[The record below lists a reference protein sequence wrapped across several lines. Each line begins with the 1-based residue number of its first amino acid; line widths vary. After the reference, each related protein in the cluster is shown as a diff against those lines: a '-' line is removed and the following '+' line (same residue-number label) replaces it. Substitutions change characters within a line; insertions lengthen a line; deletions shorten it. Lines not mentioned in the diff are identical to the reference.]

1 MPKKRVKSLP
11 KSQRRI
17 PMNNDKTIT
26 ERVQQQ
32 ITRFSKK
39 VTKELKKSRKRF
51 VSQMIFG
58 IQASRDIKLSNVC
71 RSLNEEIKLI
81 KTEQRLSRQISRED
95 LTAHINITILKE
107 GYRKIKRDTVLAWD
121 LSDIQKPFAKKM
133 DKLSKVWDGSK
144 KQIGQGYMINS
155 VIAADVD
162 EEHLIPLYNELYS
175 HKAKDFG
182 SENQQIFKA
191 LRTVHEELKGKGIWA
206 MDRGAD
212 REEIVDEM
220 KKLGARFVIR
230 ARGDRQVKTKMGRW
244 LEIRKIARR
253 LRTNDKYKIEIDKEG
268 CKEYEEIR
276 LGVRHGLDIEGMI
289 MSIVVVR
296 GFGKD
301 PLMLMTNVEKEP
313 KEILD
318 IYLTR
323 WKCEESF
330 RFLKHEYHLEDVR
343 VRSYIGLRNTIAIMH
358 SVFYFLSVYLHR
370 GLRVN
375 ILLEKILEKA
385 KRFFGVPVFKHYAIA
400 DGIYRLLFNKKWVE
414 ESEQGTFENR
424 KQLLLEF

>member
-1 MPKKRVKSLP
+1 
-11 KSQRRI
+11 
-17 PMNNDKTIT
+17 MNNDKTIT

-32 ITRFSKK
+32 IIRFGKK
-39 VTKELKKSRKRF
+39 VTKGLKKSRRRF

-95 LTAHINITILKE
+95 LTEHINKTLLIE
-107 GYRKIKRDTVLAWD
+107 GNRNVSKDTVLAWD

-133 DKLSKVWDGSK
+133 DNLAKVWDGSE
-144 KQIGQGYMINS
+144 GQVGKGYWINS
-155 VIAADVD
+155 VIAANVD
-162 EEHLIPLYNELYS
+162 KEELVPLYNELYS
-175 HKAKDFG
+175 QRAKDFG

-191 LRTVHEELKGKGIWA
+191 LRIVNKQLKGKGIWT

-212 REEIVDEM
+212 RKEIVEE
-220 KKLGARFVIR
+220 LSSLEARFVIR
-230 ARGDRQVKTKMGRW
+230 ARGDRIVKTKLGRW
-244 LEIRKIARR
+244 LSIREIAK
-253 LRTNDKYKIEIDKEG
+253 RTKIETRYRISIDKEG
-268 CKEYEEIR
+268 YKEDKEIR
-276 LGVRHGLDIEGMI
+276 IGVRHNIEVEGQI

-296 GFGKD
+296 GFGRD
-301 PLMLMTNVEKEP
+301 PLMLMTNVQKDS

-343 VRSYIGLRNTIAIMH
+343 VRSYIGLRNTVAIMQA
-358 SVFYFLSVYLHR
+358 VFYFLSVYLHR

-385 KRFFGVPVFKHYAIA
+385 KRFFEVPVFKHYAIA
-400 DGIYRLLFNKKWVE
+400 DGIYRLLFNKKWVGE
-414 ESEQGTFENR
+414 TYRKAYESDR
-424 KQLLLEF
+424 QLELRF